1 MCGLLSRVACI
12 RYIYGM
18 KIAPNLLTNRLTT
31 ALVVDDDA
39 FSRAIAQR
47 VLNSLGVTG
56 CAVAQDGEEGLHI
69 LSHMAQAPDLI
80 LCDIFMPNKDGIEFL
95 DALAQSKFQGQ
106 VVLVS
111 GGDPTMLEV
120 AEKLGT
126 HGGLNVTATLIKPLD
141 REQLAHALGIKL
153 GA

>member
-1 MCGLLSRVACI
+1 MESVPDLLANPL
-12 RYIYGM
+12 
-18 KIAPNLLTNRLTT
+18 KT
-31 ALVVDDDA
+31 ALVVDDDP
-39 FSRAIAQR
+39 FSLAIAQR
-47 VLNSLGVTG
+47 ALNKLGFAECV
-56 CAVAQDGEEGLHI
+56 VAEDGDEGLRI
-69 LSHMAQAPDLI
+69 LAQMAPAPDLI

>member
-1 MCGLLSRVACI
+1 MDN
-12 RYIYGM
+12 RYSAPMLAENALPM
-18 KIAPNLLTNRLTT
+18 KSLIT
-31 ALVVDDDA
+31 ALIVDDDA
-39 FSRAIAQR
+39 FSQALAQR
-47 VLNSLGVTG
+47 ILSNLGFAECV
-56 CAVAQDGEEGLHI
+56 VAQDGEEGLHI